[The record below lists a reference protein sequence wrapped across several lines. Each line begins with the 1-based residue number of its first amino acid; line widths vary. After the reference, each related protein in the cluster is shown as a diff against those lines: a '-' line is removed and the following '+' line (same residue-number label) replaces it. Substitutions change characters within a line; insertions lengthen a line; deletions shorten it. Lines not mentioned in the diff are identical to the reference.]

1 MGFYCITKQ
10 FLASENCVLICGN
23 IKKCQCQCR
32 DTLRDTIR
40 NTLRDTIRNTIRN
53 TLRIIIRN
61 TIRNTLRDIIRNTI
75 RNTLRD
81 TLCLTETLHPA
92 HTFISGESLTMKGIV
107 MLILLSTCYMFF
119 TGSQLINVSM
129 LCTVLGWSH
138 EAFFATLKST
148 HCCRSDIFLGFQFQ
162 KIVFFCHPRL
172 SFNFYTN
179 ICFEILQILSFYLKE
194 QSRKRKKTCRL
205 QKGQNCF

>member
-1 MGFYCITKQ
+1 MPGHSQGHYPEHSQ
-10 FLASENCVLICGN
+10 GHYPGHYPEHYSQHYPEHSQEHYPEHYLEHSQGHSP
-23 IKKCQCQCR
+23 
-32 DTLRDTIR
+32 
-40 NTLRDTIRNTIRN
+40 NTIGY
-53 TLRIIIRN
+53 

-148 HCCRSDIFLGFQFQ
+148 HC
-162 KIVFFCHPRL
+162 
-172 SFNFYTN
+172 
-179 ICFEILQILSFYLKE
+179 
-194 QSRKRKKTCRL
+194 
-205 QKGQNCF
+205 